1 MYTIVQLNAMTM
13 ASSSRKREAQ
23 GLCNRYLQVV
33 IMSHDH
39 YLLQVAASALVAMNC
54 MHMGGVALA
63 RAKIASGTA
72 HRPSPEI
79 RPAAA
84 GT

>member
-1 MYTIVQLNAMTM
+1 
-13 ASSSRKREAQ
+13 
-23 GLCNRYLQVV
+23 
-33 IMSHDH
+33 MSHDH
-39 YLLQVAASALVAMNC
+39 SLLQVAASALVAMNC

-63 RAKIASGTA
+63 KAKIASGTA
-72 HRPSPEI
+72 HSPSPEI